1 MKRLF
6 ITGTDTEI
14 GKTVVSCGIVR
25 GLGASGY
32 RVAAY
37 KPVASG
43 CTLTPDGLRNED
55 ALALMAASNVALPY
69 SSVNPWAFEPPIA
82 PHIAAAEQGVSIE
95 PDVFAESMQD
105 IEADYAIVEGVGGW
119 CVPLSADSMLAD
131 LARACSDAVIL
142 VVGMRLGCINHA
154 LLSAAAIVADNIP
167 LAGWIANH
175 IDDDMLHQADNL
187 EALKR
192 RLPVPLLGAVPFAV
206 QSGNYV
212 IDDLLLQSIIDC

>member
-6 ITGTDTEI
+6 ITGTDTGI

-25 GLGASGY
+25 GLVASGY

-43 CTLTPDGLRNED
+43 CKNTTAGLRSED

-69 SSVNPWAFEPPIA
+69 NSVNPWAFEPPIA
-82 PHIAAAEQGVSIE
+82 PHIAAAEQGVTID
-95 PDVFAESMQD
+95 PQAFATNMAVA
-105 IEADYAIVEGVGGW
+105 EADFAIVEGVGGW
-119 CVPLSADSMLAD
+119 CVPLSSNLMLSD
-131 LARACSDAVIL
+131 LARACADTVIL
-142 VVGMRLGCINHA
+142 VVGIRLGCINHA
-154 LLSAAAIVADNIP
+154 LLSAGAIVADNIP

-175 IDDDMLHQADNL
+175 IDDKMLHQADNL
-187 EALKR
+187 EALKQ
-192 RLPVPLLGAVPFAV
+192 RLPAPLLGEAPFAA
-206 QSGNYV
+206 QSENYV